1 VKLLLER
8 GANIRARN
16 KDGDTALML
25 AASNGGYENAATV
38 KLLLNRGAE
47 IGARNEHG
55 QTALEVGVEESPE

>member
-1 VKLLLER
+1 
-8 GANIRARN
+8 
-16 KDGDTALML
+16 ML